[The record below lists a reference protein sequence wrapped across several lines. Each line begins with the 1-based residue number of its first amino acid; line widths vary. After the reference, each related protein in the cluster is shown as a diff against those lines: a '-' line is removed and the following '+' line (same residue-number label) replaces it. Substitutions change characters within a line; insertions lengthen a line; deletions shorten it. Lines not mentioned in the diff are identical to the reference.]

1 MNAENRGT
9 AIGYSRELERVGP
22 VSVRTKL
29 FYAAGEGPGA
39 YMNLAIGGLLLL
51 YYNQILGANAAHVS
65 TALGLALLL
74 DAVSD
79 PLVGAFSDRLKFKL
93 GRRRSLMYAALVL
106 NGVFIIHPPNWKE
119 RCLLPGCWCSWC

>member
-51 YYNQILGANAAHVS
+51 Y
-65 TALGLALLL
+65 
-74 DAVSD
+74 
-79 PLVGAFSDRLKFKL
+79 
-93 GRRRSLMYAALVL
+93 
-106 NGVFIIHPPNWKE
+106 
-119 RCLLPGCWCSWC
+119 

>member
-39 YMNLAIGGLLLL
+39 YMNLAIGRPLLL

-65 TALGLALLL
+65 IALGVALLL
-74 DAVSD
+74 DAESG
-79 PLVGAFSDRLKFKL
+79 PLGGAFSDRLKFKL

-106 NGVFIIHPPNWKE
+106 NGVFIIQ
-119 RCLLPGCWCSWC
+119 LIL